1 MVKKYFRRFIC
12 AVCATMSVICSVT
25 PMFASY
31 VSAESVDVVD
41 EGEEENDTG
50 GEDPSDDEVTEDN
63 DVVEDDSSD
72 DVPSGNDQDSTGENT
87 SAETP
92 ETPSGTA
99 NQPENTA
106 PGSDG
111 NEQQNQNTGTGSETT
126 PGDGS
131 EAGGTGNPGNEAGGT
146 DNPGSDSGEAETP
159 DTKDEEDTKHDAAN
173 SIDLSMSQSAD
184 AVTPVDEIRQTVTA
198 AYKDEVDSQ
207 ITYTVDPSLDV
218 KNIEIGANTYLE
230 GGKAVIHSASGETE
244 MNITSTMDLSGYEN
258 VSKIVFTPKIKSY
271 SGMEAKFTAVMKL
284 KEKAVNAGVTSV
296 TCKTEVTATAGD
308 TKADFSKEL
317 ETKISSASVS
327 TPSLSLTYDGK
338 EYGDTESISG
348 VIEFD
353 KEFALNLSGF
363 GMEAY
368 GQTEKYV
375 YSVTVPSFVTL
386 KEIQL
391 PAVTVDSVKV
401 ITKINDADTELGDFA
416 PGETVS
422 VGKAGVSE
430 VRFEIIPGENSFSA
444 AASGK
449 LVFQNNVKDNK
460 GTNNASFAA
469 YVNAKIGDNDYSSNS
484 SILSVNVKS
493 RKITEPETKA
503 PQTNAN
509 NGGGNG
515 GGNSGSGSNGGS
527 APSQTEPQTEPETEN
542 PNDEARK
549 KEEAERKE
557 KVKKEAIQ
565 NEQELKNKQNS
576 ILAARLSKLQA
587 QSGSTGSTSTATST
601 KKKTVTETE
610 KKYSGWKVKPIED
623 SIVSDLVP
631 KDIDPI
637 PESIIENL
645 IPGVTGTNETPETT
659 EWVNVPEMPQTIA
672 EE

>member
-50 GEDPSDDEVTEDN
+50 GEDPSDDEAEEDN

-72 DVPSGNDQDSTGENT
+72 AVPPGNDQTPAEENT
-87 SAETP
+87 SSETP
-92 ETPSGTA
+92 ETPSGTE
-99 NQPENTA
+99 NQPGSTN
-106 PGSDG
+106 PGS
-111 NEQQNQNTGTGSETT
+111 NENGQQDQNVGSETQ

-131 EAGGTGNPGNEAGGT
+131 ETGGTE
-146 DNPGSDSGEAETP
+146 NPGSDSGEEENP

-173 SIDLSMSQSAD
+173 SIDLSMSQSSD

-198 AYKDEVDSQ
+198 AYKDEVDSK

-218 KNIEIGANTYLE
+218 KSIEIGANTYLE
-230 GGKAVIHSASGETE
+230 GGKAVIHSASGESE
-244 MNITSTMDLSGYEN
+244 VKITATMDLSGYEN

-271 SGMEAKFTAVMKL
+271 SGMEAKFTVVMKL
-284 KEKAVNAGVTSV
+284 KEEAVNAGVTSV
-296 TCKTEVTATAGD
+296 TCKADVTATAGD
-308 TKADFSKEL
+308 TKGDFSKEL

-348 VIEFD
+348 AIEFD

-401 ITKINDADTELGDFA
+401 IAKIGDADTELGDFA

-430 VRFEIIPGENSFSA
+430 IRFEIIPGENSFSA

-449 LVFQNNVKDNK
+449 IVFQNNVKDNK

-503 PQTNAN
+503 PQTNAK
-509 NGGGNG
+509 NGGENG
-515 GGNSGSGSNGGS
+515 GGNSSGSNGGS
-527 APSQTEPQTEPETEN
+527 TPSQTEPQTEPETEN

-549 KEEAERKE
+549 KEEADRKE

-610 KKYSGWKVKPIED
+610 KKYAGWKVKPIED
-623 SIVSDLVP
+623 SIISDLVP

-645 IPGVTGTNETPETT
+645 IPDGIGADETTETT
-659 EWVNVPEMPQTIA
+659 EWVNVPEMPQTAA